1 MRLIT
6 NLKTN
11 SLLIIKVAEN
21 SNFMDVQGSLIKCMA
36 ILTSKIS
43 VFLIDTDYEIPVIY
57 SILLVL
63 TESMHGN
70 FTHQIAFVKSRHK
83 H

>member
-11 SLLIIKVAEN
+11 SLVIIKVVEN
-21 SNFMDVQGSLIKCMA
+21 SKFMDFQGGLIKCKV
-36 ILTSKIS
+36 ILTSKIR

-57 SILLVL
+57 S
-63 TESMHGN
+63 S
-70 FTHQIAFVKSRHK
+70 
-83 H
+83 

>member
-21 SNFMDVQGSLIKCMA
+21 SDFIDFQGGLIKCKD
-36 ILTSKIS
+36 ILTSKIR
-43 VFLIDTDYEIPVIY
+43 VFLIDADYEIPVIY
-57 SILLVL
+57 S
-63 TESMHGN
+63 S
-70 FTHQIAFVKSRHK
+70 
-83 H
+83 

>member
-21 SNFMDVQGSLIKCMA
+21 SNFMDVQGDLIKCKA
-36 ILTSKIS
+36 ILTNKIR

-57 SILLVL
+57 S
-63 TESMHGN
+63 S
-70 FTHQIAFVKSRHK
+70 
-83 H
+83 

>member
-21 SNFMDVQGSLIKCMA
+21 SNFMDVQEGLIKCKA
-36 ILTSKIS
+36 ILTSKIR
-43 VFLIDTDYEIPVIY
+43 VFLIDADYEIPVIY
-57 SILLVL
+57 S
-63 TESMHGN
+63 S
-70 FTHQIAFVKSRHK
+70 
-83 H
+83 

>member
-11 SLLIIKVAEN
+11 SLLIIKVAEY
-21 SNFMDVQGSLIKCMA
+21 SNFMDFQGGLIKCKA
-36 ILTSKIS
+36 IPTSKIR

-57 SILLVL
+57 S
-63 TESMHGN
+63 S
-70 FTHQIAFVKSRHK
+70 
-83 H
+83 

>member
-21 SNFMDVQGSLIKCMA
+21 SNFMDVQGGLIKCKA
-36 ILTSKIS
+36 ILTSKIR
-43 VFLIDTDYEIPVIY
+43 VFLIDADYEIPVIY
-57 SILLVL
+57 S
-63 TESMHGN
+63 S
-70 FTHQIAFVKSRHK
+70 
-83 H
+83 

>member
-21 SNFMDVQGSLIKCMA
+21 SNFMDIQGGLIKCKA
-36 ILTSKIS
+36 ILTSKIR
-43 VFLIDTDYEIPVIY
+43 VFLIDTDNEIPVIY
-57 SILLVL
+57 S
-63 TESMHGN
+63 S
-70 FTHQIAFVKSRHK
+70 
-83 H
+83 

>member
-21 SNFMDVQGSLIKCMA
+21 SNFMDFQGGLIKCRAMP
-36 ILTSKIS
+36 TNKIR
-43 VFLIDTDYEIPVIY
+43 VFLIDTDYEIPVTY
-57 SILLVL
+57 S
-63 TESMHGN
+63 S
-70 FTHQIAFVKSRHK
+70 
-83 H
+83 

>member
-21 SNFMDVQGSLIKCMA
+21 SNFMDVQGGLIKCKT
-36 ILTSKIS
+36 ILTSKIR

-57 SILLVL
+57 S
-63 TESMHGN
+63 S
-70 FTHQIAFVKSRHK
+70 
-83 H
+83 